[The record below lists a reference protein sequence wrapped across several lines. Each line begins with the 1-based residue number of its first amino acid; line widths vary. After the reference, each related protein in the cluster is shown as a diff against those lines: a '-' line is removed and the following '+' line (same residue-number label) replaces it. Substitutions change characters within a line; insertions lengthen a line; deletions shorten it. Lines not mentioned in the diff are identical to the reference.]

1 MLRQFGLP
9 HLYSAGLSVA
19 VTLCGATQLIIG
31 MRVHTRLMRIIGLCV
46 MGIVLM
52 KLTIYDLWV
61 LPTIGRI
68 IVFIL
73 LGIVLLVIS
82 FLYQKLRAAIFSD
95 N

>member
-1 MLRQFGLP
+1 
-9 HLYSAGLSVA
+9 
-19 VTLCGATQLIIG
+19 

-46 MGIVLM
+46 MGIVLI